1 MLSLLIEIFEYSQVG
16 IPPFP
21 LGLTTTTLSLEQ
33 VFPDQAKPRGGHS
46 FSHSTLSGRG
56 VFIKH
61 GKEGHVILISRE
73 GMAIT
78 NKLSLKVGNKSRTV
92 NTTNISNIPI
102 DRTNASNRNKETKSF
117 FGTNSSVT
125 PERRVVV
132 YPCPENSKREKKMTS
147 STS

>member
-16 IPPFP
+16 IPLFP
-21 LGLTTTTLSLEQ
+21 LGLTTTTFSLEQ

-73 GMAIT
+73 GMANT
-78 NKLSLKVGNKSRTV
+78 NKLCLKVGNKSRTV
-92 NTTNISNIPI
+92 NTTDISKIPI
-102 DRTNASNRNKETKSF
+102 DRTTASNRNIKA
-117 FGTNSSVT
+117 
-125 PERRVVV
+125 
-132 YPCPENSKREKKMTS
+132 
-147 STS
+147 